1 MSNKVRLLL
10 LLLVAISVRLCGQTA
25 QPRNDKSSM
34 DIYAGGTFAVDSYG
48 NNQDRTN
55 NGSAVGWEGALDLR
69 RVFHLPA
76 LGVTVDGSGYYGQHA
91 HAYFILAG
99 PQLSGSIGRETIFV
113 HGLVGGAHLN
123 GGSNLFPLMSN
134 VTFAEAAGGGADTAL
149 TQRLAWRVAG
159 DYLHTSFTA
168 GGQETNQ
175 LQLVH
180 NNFRVSTGIVFR
192 F

>member
-1 MSNKVRLLL
+1 MSFKIRSSILLF
-10 LLLVAISVRLCGQTA
+10 VAISARICAQTP
-25 QPRNDKSSM
+25 QPRYDKNSM
-34 DIYAGGTFAVDSYG
+34 DVFAGGTFAVHSYG
-48 NNQDRTN
+48 NNQDSTN
-55 NGSAVGWEGALDLR
+55 NGFAAGWEAALDLR
-69 RVFHLPA
+69 HAFHLPA

-91 HAYFILAG
+91 HAYLILAG

-123 GGSNLFPLMSN
+123 GGSDLFPLMSN
-134 VTFAEAAGGGADTAL
+134 LTFAEAAGGGADTAL
-149 TQRLAWRVAG
+149 THRLAWRVAG

-180 NNFRVSTGIVFR
+180 NNFRVSTGIVFH